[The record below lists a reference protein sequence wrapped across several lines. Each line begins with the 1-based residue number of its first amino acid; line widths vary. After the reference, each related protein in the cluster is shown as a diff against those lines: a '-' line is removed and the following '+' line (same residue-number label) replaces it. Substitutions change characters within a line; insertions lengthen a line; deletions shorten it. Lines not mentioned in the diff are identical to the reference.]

1 MVGQVNTGIL
11 FDGHLMEGP
20 CLAGG
25 VFYHQRQFK
34 WLSRF
39 CVFDGYLMIAET
51 ETATVKE
58 SLTVQYD
65 ENRRIAKARQ
75 ADAEEIAE
83 LARIEKQLEQKKE
96 KR

>member
-1 MVGQVNTGIL
+1 MNPGIL

-25 VFYHQRQFK
+25 IFHNQRQFK
-34 WLSRF
+34 GLSGF
-39 CVFDGYLMIAET
+39 CLFDGYLMIAET

-58 SLTVQYD
+58 SLTVRY
-65 ENRRIAKARQ
+65 EGRRRIAGARQ